1 MAVKQDFTSLNTA
14 IKDRESSEIIE
25 SNENSKTTHID
36 PIRLEVQKFKLFQ
49 KETKGKLK
57 N

>member
-1 MAVKQDFTSLNTA
+1 MAVKQDFTSLNTDT
-14 IKDRESSEIIE
+14 KDRESSEIIE

-49 KETKGKLK
+49 KVTKGKLK